1 MELGKVEGLC
11 GFCRN
16 KELDS
21 EYVQY
26 GIAKFDG
33 DKLIIIPRFVRKIR
47 IYFHPQTYSLRTE
60 RRGIAREK
68 LLILAKAS
76 ISLLEGSSSRLEED
90 IRLSF
95 DRIRN

>member
-47 IYFHPQTYSLRTE
+47 IYFTSSNSLRTE

-76 ISLLEGSSSRLEED
+76 ISLLEGSSSHLEED

-95 DRIRN
+95 DRIPN

>member
-1 MELGKVEGLC
+1 MELGEVEGLC

-33 DKLIIIPRFVRKIR
+33 DKLIIIPRFVRKIPFAPR
-47 IYFHPQTYSLRTE
+47 DEELRAKSFLSWQKLRFHFWRVLHLAWKKIFDSLSIE
-60 RRGIAREK
+60 YGIKRHFA
-68 LLILAKAS
+68 
-76 ISLLEGSSSRLEED
+76 
-90 IRLSF
+90 
-95 DRIRN
+95 